1 MDIHLIQA
9 NAGALPLPDN
19 SVHACITS
27 PPYYALRRYAAQDV
41 DYGDWTGQLG
51 LEPTPELYLKHMV
64 EIFRE
69 VKRVLRADG
78 VAWVNM
84 GDGYSGFNGY
94 NPNAPSNQ
102 GKKSLQSRRNAA
114 SDVNTRGNAA
124 SNLPAKNLMLIPQRL
139 ALALQTDGW
148 WVRSFFAWLKANPMP
163 ESVGDRPS
171 TAHEYIIMLTKSARY
186 FYDADA
192 VRVGHKKE
200 SLARYEYGLHLKQ
213 DDNATPAQ
221 KQRYYAGV
229 GSSEKMGDFIN
240 PAGRNRRTTD
250 AWNESIDFAI
260 FQRRHEI
267 AQLEALRDSDLPL
280 DSHDLPAALQVNP
293 KPYPGAHY
301 ATFPPALVEPFI
313 KASTSERG
321 VCSVCGAQWERVT
334 EREFNQSGT
343 FRKNTTGQEFYNGWE
358 SVPRGNTQVSTLGF
372 RPTCEHADAPAIP
385 ATVLDIFGGT
395 GVTAMVANALVRR
408 GVAVEISG
416 EYLDLAKTR
425 TDLEV
430 WQAWRAGDG
439 LATEKTPDWE
449 GTLFEELGS

>member
-19 SVHACITS
+19 SIHACITS
-27 PPYYALRRYAAQDV
+27 PPYYALRRYAAPDV
-41 DYGDWTGQLG
+41 NYGDWTGQLG

-69 VKRVLRADG
+69 VRRVLREDG

-84 GDGYSGFNGY
+84 GDGYNSNRNNNNGTGLDGTLRGG
-94 NPNAPSNQ
+94 AREAKEITGLPSRLL
-102 GKKSLQSRRNAA
+102 K
-114 SDVNTRGNAA
+114 
-124 SNLPAKNLMLIPQRL
+124 PKNLMLIPQRL
-139 ALALQTDGW
+139 AIALQADGW

-163 ESVGDRPS
+163 ESVQDRPS

-192 VRVGHKKE
+192 VRAPASPNTVGCLTWEQRKALGE
-200 SLARYEYGLHLKQ
+200 GPRRGYSRNGVNTGGLA
-213 DDNATPAQ
+213 P
-221 KQRYYAGV
+221 
-229 GSSEKMGDFIN
+229 N

-250 AWNESIDFAI
+250 AWRESINFAI
-260 FQRRHEI
+260 YQRKYEI
-267 AQLEALRDSDLPL
+267 AQLEALRDADLPL
-280 DSHDLPAALQVNP
+280 DSYDLPAALQVNP

-321 VCSVCGAQWERVT
+321 VCAVCGAQWERVT
-334 EREFNQSGT
+334 KKESLNSWEERKAAGATSGSKA
-343 FRKNTTGQEFYNGWE
+343 RGYNE
-358 SVPRGNTQVSTLGF
+358 NHGNGLSHDLGARVKTLGF
-372 RPTCEHADAPAIP
+372 SPTCEHADVPTIP
-385 ATVLDIFGGT
+385 ATVLDIFAGT
-395 GVTAMVANALVRR
+395 GVTAMVANALGRR
-408 GVAVEISG
+408 GIAVEISG
-416 EYLDLAKTR
+416 ECLDLAKTR

-439 LATEKTPDWE
+439 MATEETTDWE
-449 GTLFEELGS
+449 GTLFEELKS